1 MNTDPQLMRIREAA
15 DALGVSRSTLYR
27 MFAEGR
33 LRRVTLIPGGPRVRR
48 ADVAALASD
57 SQAARSA

>member
-33 LRRVTLIPGGPRVRR
+33 LQRVHGG
-48 ADVAALASD
+48 AAS
-57 SQAARSA
+57 R

>member
-33 LRRVTLIPGGPRVRR
+33 LQRVTLIPGGPRVR
-48 ADVAALASD
+48 ASEVRELIER
-57 SQAARSA
+57 QAS

>member
-1 MNTDPQLMRIREAA
+1 MNTDQQLMRIREAA

-33 LRRVTLIPGGPRVRR
+33 LQRVTLTPGGPRVR
-48 ADVAALASD
+48 ASEVRELIER
-57 SQAARSA
+57 QAS